1 MTLENVE
8 YIVVQSP
15 SEEWLAVRLLRPEY
29 ENIVYQ
35 YGKVT
40 LDEDEGCLNFERTFR
55 YVPEEFDVEDLE
67 MDEELQNLMG
77 DILCELIANE
87 IESEK

>member
-40 LDEDEGCLNFERTFR
+40 LDEDEG
-55 YVPEEFDVEDLE
+55 
-67 MDEELQNLMG
+67 
-77 DILCELIANE
+77 
-87 IESEK
+87 

>member
-8 YIVVQSP
+8 YILVESP
-15 SEEWLAVRLLRPEY
+15 SEELGIRLLRPEY

-40 LDEDEGCLNFERTFR
+40 FDEDEMRVNFERTFR

-77 DILCELIANE
+77 DILCELIDNQVK
-87 IESEK
+87 SEK